1 MTNRKNY
8 SIIGLSKK
16 GENMGYTGVINKINE
31 TVKNKATVYIM
42 MHVDSDLDA
51 MGSAIALSEY
61 FMQRKKTCIIINDD
75 KRMEMG
81 VRRLYNNF
89 KEKHIFK
96 TSASQ
101 IKDINDDDILFILD
115 TNTTRLIS
123 NLKFLEKFKT
133 IINIDHHDKGDAL
146 INSEINLIDNDSSS
160 TCEMLLELLTHL
172 KDSNISPEVSTVLL
186 SGIVLD
192 TNSYSIKTTKKTF
205 LSSAYLMERGA
216 DNTEVQYLLK
226 QDLKDYIQRQK
237 VISNAKKVGK
247 VTISKGSP
255 RVFYRRE
262 DLAKIAD
269 SLLLFN
275 DIKASFVIARLTET
289 EIGISSRSLGEINVA
304 KILQNFGG
312 GGDEEGAAAKI
323 DSKSIN
329 DVYQALLE
337 KIKEIR

>member
-1 MTNRKNY
+1 MSYKN
-8 SIIGLSKK
+8 I
-16 GENMGYTGVINKINE
+16 VNKINE
-31 TVKNKATVYIM
+31 TITNKTNIYIM
-42 MHVDSDLDA
+42 MHADSDLDA

-81 VRRLYNNF
+81 VRRVYNNF
-89 KEKHIFK
+89 KEKHQFK

-101 IKDINDDDILFILD
+101 IKDIKEEDVLIVVD

-133 IINIDHHDKGDAL
+133 IINIDHHDKTNTP
-146 INSEINLIDNDSSS
+146 INADISVIDTESSS
-160 TCEMLLELLTHL
+160 TCEMVLELLTHD
-172 KDSNISPEVSTVLL
+172 KKSNISSEVATILL

-192 TNSYSIKTTKKTF
+192 TNSYSIKTSKKTF

-237 VISNAKKVGK
+237 VISNAKKIGK
-247 VTISKGSP
+247 IAISKGSP

-275 DIKASFVIARLTET
+275 DIKASFVVGRLSDT

-304 KILQNFGG
+304 QILQSFGG
-312 GGDEEGAAAKI
+312 GGDDEGAAAKI

-329 DVYQALLE
+329 DIYQEMLE